1 MILGPVEVALIGLS
15 AVVLSLLGY
24 WAWMGISGWLAD
36 RRWRRGGIDRRGD
49 RTGRRS
55 IDAER

>member
-1 MILGPVEVALIGLS
+1 MTLGPLEIALIALC

-36 RRWRRGGIDRRGD
+36 RRWRKHGLNRRSGKP
-49 RTGRRS
+49 GRRQ
-55 IDAER
+55 DD

>member
-1 MILGPVEVALIGLS
+1 MTLGPVAILLIGLS

-36 RRWRRGGIDRRGD
+36 RRWRYGGNDRRGD
-49 RTGRRS
+49 RPGRRQA
-55 IDAER
+55 D

>member
-1 MILGPVEVALIGLS
+1 MTLGPVEVALIGLS

-36 RRWRRGGIDRRGD
+36 RRWRQGGIDRRGE
-49 RTGRRS
+49 RPGRRKE
-55 IDAER
+55 D